1 MTASAS
7 AAPHVVCMGCAVM
20 DHIFAVP
27 ELPREALKYRARAF
41 RAVGGG
47 NAATAAVAIARL
59 GARASLIARLGED
72 YLADAITGELAAYGV
87 DCSLARRFPGHTSS
101 ISAIMIDPQGERM
114 IVNHFDWSIS
124 AVPDWLPQVSEGT
137 GAVLADAQWLEG
149 VLEMF
154 ARARAAGVPTVL
166 DADMP
171 TCAPE
176 LIRASSIAAFS
187 APGLQAATGE
197 ADILG
202 GLRAAARFGQGIVMA
217 TDGANGVYWLE
228 GARMW
233 HFPAFRVIVAD
244 TLGAGDVFH
253 GALALA
259 LAEGAATDVAVAFA
273 SATAAL
279 KVTRF
284 GGRAG
289 TPTRAEVEH
298 LLGEQPLRATAL
310 A

>member
-1 MTASAS
+1 MSDTTP
-7 AAPHVVCMGCAVM
+7 AAHVLCMGCAVM

-27 ELPREALKYRARAF
+27 ELPSAALKYRARQF

-47 NAATAAVAIARL
+47 NAATAAVAISRL
-59 GARASLIARLGED
+59 GGQASLIARLGED
-72 YLADAITGELAAYGV
+72 YLADAIIGELNGYGV
-87 DCSLARRFPGHTSS
+87 DCRHAHRFAGHTSS

-124 AVPDWLPQVSEGT
+124 AVPDWLPALPERT
-137 GAVLADAQWLEG
+137 GAVMADAQWLEG

-154 ARARAAGVPTVL
+154 ARARAAGVPTIL

-171 TCAPE
+171 SCAPE
-176 LIRASSIAAFS
+176 LIEASSIAAFS

-197 ADILG
+197 AEIVP
-202 GLRAAARFGQGIVMA
+202 GLRAAARFGSGVIMA

-228 GARMW
+228 QGRLW
-233 HFPAFRVIVAD
+233 HFPAYRVTVAD

-259 LAEGAATDVAVAFA
+259 VAEGQSTAAAVAFA
-273 SATAAL
+273 SATAAI

-289 TPTRAEVEH
+289 TPARTEVES
-298 LLGEQPLRATAL
+298 LMREQTLAVQAL